1 MEMKAI
7 AVPKPDLFAESQAKL
22 NNIEGRL
29 QKLISQLDEKL
40 GYFIYPAAPVP
51 ADSGKIGVNLP
62 DYFSDLDNIADAL
75 TCRLDGLEDII
86 SRIPR

>member
-1 MEMKAI
+1 METKAI
-7 AVPKPDLFAESQAKL
+7 AVPKPDLFAESRAKL
-22 NNIEGRL
+22 SDIEGRL
-29 QKLISQLDEKL
+29 QVLISRLDEKL

-51 ADSGKIGVNLP
+51 ATLGKTGNNFP

-75 TCRLDGLEDII
+75 TGRLDGLEDII